1 MSETFDLGEES
12 TRTPSVEI
20 FYYPRGYW
28 KHPDDAY
35 PTIEQ
40 VVNGVDSRTLKPW
53 IKLPNFAIVRA
64 TQDNPVLHYNLIK
77 TTESRYTS
85 EATSKV
91 LGTLFAM
98 FNHDERNPLSRFH
111 ELGGFQDMIRD
122 CEIHTSMSVGDI
134 VKISNQMY
142 YCDDFGWTKLKS
154 EADI

>member
-1 MSETFDLGEES
+1 MSDTIDLGDAS
-12 TRTPSVEI
+12 TKTPPMEI
-20 FYYPRGYW
+20 YYYPRGYW
-28 KHPDDAY
+28 KHQDDAY

-53 IKLPNFAIVRA
+53 IKLPSQVLTVAL
-64 TQDNPVLHYNLIK
+64 QDNPVLHYNLIK

-91 LGTLFAM
+91 LGTLFAT
-98 FNHDERNPLSRFH
+98 FNHYKANPLSVGH
-111 ELGGFQDMIRD
+111 ELGGWQQMIRD
-122 CEIHTSMSVGDI
+122 CETHTSMSVGDI
-134 VKISNQMY
+134 VMISNQMY

>member
-1 MSETFDLGEES
+1 
-12 TRTPSVEI
+12 
-20 FYYPRGYW
+20 
-28 KHPDDAY
+28 
-35 PTIEQ
+35 
-40 VVNGVDSRTLKPW
+40 
-53 IKLPNFAIVRA
+53 
-64 TQDNPVLHYNLIK
+64 
-77 TTESRYTS
+77 
-85 EATSKV
+85 
-91 LGTLFAM
+91 M